1 MIRPLLDFRF
11 FFPSWFT
18 HLLLLPRHQETKKT
32 HFCEELFDSNMGAS
46 TSTVPSSPAA
56 SSASTNSALPVGELT
71 LVDDAYETKMAAFE
85 SDCNDGKGEALPCH
99 QTAEFYS
106 VVKEDRARS
115 AKLYERNCR
124 EKGYP
129 ASCFNLGKLHLAGK
143 GVPQDDATAE
153 KLFAKACKGGHLS
166 GCYHQGLLMYL
177 AEQTKH
183 QQTTPPQP
191 KKLPTG
197 PPSSS
202 SAKSDDAAVPAAATA
217 PAKKVRLTWRQA
229 DAIRLLEKTCAAGE
243 HDSCYFAGRCVCVH
257 AHLMTHRRLV
267 ITTLLASPL
276 TTPVSPIVTSST
288 ATWRTAHPARPSP
301 CSKGGHP
308 SPWPL
313 SPCPHPSPCPCP
325 TQCRR
330 PARKVVTSSAV
341 SSACNFVHLTIL
353 MAPLVSSALLPRFES
368 LPMASL
374 SLSRPSPWHL
384 SLRPSPVRI
393 QVVRRQPRPVV
404 LQPRRAVQ
412 EGGRRGPTRRCAV
425 REVQRAD
432 QGTCQTVR
440 RHRRAKDRMK
450 SHESRLRGHRRF
462 ALFVSYT
469 SRDSCPCTIGVPPL
483 LRPKQNNI
491 LTSHTAPH
499 LAPHCPGTCNKAPR
513 MPLTWP
519 RHM

>member
-1 MIRPLLDFRF
+1 
-11 FFPSWFT
+11 
-18 HLLLLPRHQETKKT
+18 
-32 HFCEELFDSNMGAS
+32 MGAS
-46 TSTVPSSPAA
+46 TSTVSSSPAA
-56 SSASTNSALPVGELT
+56 SSAPTNSALPVGELT

-143 GVPQDDATAE
+143 GVTQDDATAE

-243 HDSCYFAGRCVCVH
+243 HDSCYFAGRCVCVCML
-257 AHLMTHRRLV
+257 AHGAQVPCYTHPPR
-267 ITTLLASPL
+267 L
-276 TTPVSPIVTSST
+276 TTHQPRFTHSHFLNRDMADRAPRKAVALLERWSSLPL
-288 ATWRTAHPARPSP
+288 AALSLPPSLSLPLPHAMPSP
-301 CSKGGHP
+301 CSKGRH
-308 SPWPL
+308 
-313 SPCPHPSPCPCP
+313 
-325 TQCRR
+325 
-330 PARKVVTSSAV
+330 
-341 SSACNFVHLTIL
+341 FI
-353 MAPLVSSALLPRFES
+353 
-368 LPMASL
+368 
-374 SLSRPSPWHL
+374 
-384 SLRPSPVRI
+384 
-393 QVVRRQPRPVV
+393 
-404 LQPRRAVQ
+404 
-412 EGGRRGPTRRCAV
+412 RCIFRV
-425 REVQRAD
+425 
-432 QGTCQTVR
+432 
-440 RHRRAKDRMK
+440 
-450 SHESRLRGHRRF
+450 
-462 ALFVSYT
+462 
-469 SRDSCPCTIGVPPL
+469 
-483 LRPKQNNI
+483 
-491 LTSHTAPH
+491 
-499 LAPHCPGTCNKAPR
+499 
-513 MPLTWP
+513 
-519 RHM
+519 